1 MNTEWTRENICT
13 YNKMHYGEAILAK
26 IRKLEKTM
34 IKYSSNTNHL
44 QVLFVAIQ
52 KNMGPFYGWGS
63 TGLRLEPV
71 RGGSLLFT
79 TKFPGIPGTHF
90 IDLRGMKG

>member
-63 TGLRLEPV
+63 TGLRLEAVYFLPPSSQEFLV
-71 RGGSLLFT
+71 LILSTSEG
-79 TKFPGIPGTHF
+79 
-90 IDLRGMKG
+90 